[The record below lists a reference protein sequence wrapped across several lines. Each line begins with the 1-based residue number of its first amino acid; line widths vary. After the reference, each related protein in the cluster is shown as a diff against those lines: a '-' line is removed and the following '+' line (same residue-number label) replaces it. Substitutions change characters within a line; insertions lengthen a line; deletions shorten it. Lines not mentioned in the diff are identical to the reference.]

1 MGSPLPVRAISGHL
15 TWGLDGSVWASF
27 QVEPFAYPHRSV
39 RDAQE
44 VHARTT
50 GALLALPRHALILSI
65 ARTLSPGELERRV
78 RGKVDPEEATG
89 WGAHARRIAASLA
102 TERVYE
108 RLWLLSVRLPDRDGA
123 RRFGDWLRAASSE
136 IGAGFGSPHV
146 PPGRTRI
153 SEALARAAALEE
165 QLSQHL
171 RLRRLTPS
179 QTRWIYKAAVLRGL
193 ADPPL
198 PEDSDGNDSSR
209 AVVTRLDRDAVYH
222 EGGRKEDPDRPR
234 HWRYLTVDHPD
245 HGVGHQSFACL
256 AETPSSWTFPY
267 GSGEWLWH
275 LDDQLPFPVDWAL
288 RLERVDNDAARR
300 RALRAKRNLVGQL
313 EEPGGDPAG
322 PATSLSAATDT
333 VDEHR
338 SRLEANPALP
348 AFRATTIVALAHR
361 HLNVL
366 ERQAAVLESTFRA
379 AEHNFYRP
387 TGAQLAC
394 FTAMLPGSPAPAV
407 VSEYAQDLLPDGL
420 ASAMPF
426 AGSGVGDPQGML
438 LGHSLDTLCPRPI
451 LLDPAHGPRD
461 LNRSGSLAAV
471 GELGA
476 GKSFLAKTLA
486 FNTVAMGGQVVAVDR
501 TEHAEYGRLARVV
514 AGRSQVVEITDQA
527 TVCLDPFRVFRSD
540 ELRLRY
546 GVGFITLLT
555 ATPPGSAAGTHI
567 YRAAQEAL
575 DTVNVTGRHARLF
588 GVVDHLE
595 AVGGPASEVAD
606 KLRALSSISYG
617 RLVFGDQGPPVSL
630 DADYVCF
637 HVPGLRLPR
646 RNANREDLLP
656 EELLGQAI
664 LYLVAAF
671 SRRVLFRHPDRF
683 AALLLDEA
691 HALTANPQGRAL
703 VGDLIRDG
711 RKHFAAVWAF
721 SQLPS
726 DFTTSEEDT
735 SLDSLLGYRV
745 VFRQARQSAPA
756 ALALLGSDGRDDNI
770 ETITGLGTG
779 ECLLRDPAGR
789 LGLVRIAPPED
800 PAAVAAFS
808 TTPGSET
815 VAVAPW
821 QSLNGD
827 QVAAPATPTGLY
839 DRAARR

>member
-1 MGSPLPVRAISGHL
+1 MGSPLPVRTIAGNL
-15 TWGLDGSVWASF
+15 VWGADGSAWACF
-27 QVEPFAYPHRSV
+27 GVEPFAYPHRSV
-39 RDAQE
+39 RDARDI
-44 VHARTT
+44 HARTV
-50 GALLALPRHALILSI
+50 GALLALPHHSMILSV
-65 ARTLSPGELERRV
+65 AHTPSAAEVERRI
-78 RGKVDPEEATG
+78 RGRVDAEKAPG
-89 WGAHARRIAASLA
+89 WAAHARRTANRVASQP
-102 TERVYE
+102 VYE
-108 RLWLLSVRLPDRDGA
+108 RLWLLAVQLPDPGAA
-123 RRFGDWLRAASSE
+123 RRLVDRLRAAASD
-136 IGAGFGSPHV
+136 IDAGFGFPHT
-146 PPGRTRI
+146 PPGPRRLTAAV
-153 SEALARAAALEE
+153 SQAEALAE

-171 RLRRLTPS
+171 RLRPFEAEQL
-179 QTRWIYKAAVLRGL
+179 RWLYQRAVLRGITEP
-193 ADPPL
+193 AL
-198 PEDSDGNDSSR
+198 PHRHGGGEV
-209 AVVTRLDRDAVYH
+209 AVTRIDRDAVYW
-222 EGGRKEDPDRPR
+222 EGGRRDDPDRPR
-234 HWRYLTVDHPD
+234 HWRYLTVEHPD
-245 HGVGHQSFACL
+245 HGIGYQAFSCL
-256 AETPSSWTFPY
+256 AETPAAWTFPY

-322 PATSLSAATDT
+322 PATSLSAAADA

-348 AFRATTIVALAHR
+348 AFRATTMVALADR
-361 HLNVL
+361 HLEGL
-366 ERQAAVLESTFRA
+366 ERRAALLESTFRA

-394 FTAMLPGSPAPAV
+394 FTAMLPGSAAPAIV
-407 VSEYAQDLLPDGL
+407 REYAQDLLPDGL

-438 LGHSLDTLCPRPI
+438 LGHSLDALSPRPVF
-451 LLDPAHGPRD
+451 LDPAHGPRD

-471 GELGA
+471 GELGS

-486 FNTVAMGGQVVAVDR
+486 HNTVAMGGQVVAVDR
-501 TEHAEYGRLARVV
+501 TEHGEYSRLALVMSGSTQVV
-514 AGRSQVVEITDQA
+514 AITDEA
-527 TVCLDPFRVFRSD
+527 SVCLDPFRVFDTD

-555 ATPPGSAAGTHI
+555 ATPPGSAAGTHC
-567 YRAAQEAL
+567 YRAAQLALEAAEEA
-575 DTVNVTGRHARLF
+575 GRSPRL
-588 GVVDHLE
+588 VDVIDHLD
-595 AVGGPASEVAD
+595 ATGGAAAEVAD
-606 KLRALSSISYG
+606 KLRALSGISYG
-617 RLVFGDQGPPVSL
+617 RLVFGDAGPPVNL
-630 DADYVCF
+630 DADYMCF

-646 RNANREDLLP
+646 RGSSRDDLLP

-726 DFTTSEEDT
+726 DFATAEDDTT
-735 SLDSLLGYRV
+735 LDALLGYRV
-745 VFRQARQSAPA
+745 VFRQARQTAAA
-756 ALALLGSDGRDDNI
+756 ALAFLGSDDRDDNV
-770 ETITGLGTG
+770 ETLTSLGTG
-779 ECLLRDPAGR
+779 ECLLRDPTGR
-789 LGLVRIAPPED
+789 LGLVRIAQPDD

-808 TTPGSET
+808 TTPMSAAA
-815 VAVAPW
+815 AVGPW
-821 QSLNGD
+821 PSLNGHISTEAT
-827 QVAAPATPTGLY
+827 AAPFEGASP
-839 DRAARR
+839 

>member
-1 MGSPLPVRAISGHL
+1 MGSPLPARAISGHL
-15 TWGLDGSVWASF
+15 TWGLDGSVWATF
-27 QVEPFAYPHRSV
+27 QLEPFAYPHRSV

-44 VHARTT
+44 VHAHTV
-50 GALLALPRHALILSI
+50 GALLALPRHALILSL
-65 ARTLSPGELERRV
+65 AHALSPGELERRI
-78 RGKVDPEEATG
+78 RGRVDLHQAPG
-89 WGAHARRIAASLA
+89 WAADARRIAARLA
-102 TERVYE
+102 TEPVYE
-108 RLWLLSVRLPDRDGA
+108 RIWLLSVRLPDRAGA
-123 RRFGDWLRAASSE
+123 RRFGDWLRVAASA

-146 PPGRTRI
+146 PPGRARV
-153 SEALARAAALEE
+153 SEALGEASALEE

-171 RLRRLTPS
+171 RLRRLTS
-179 QTRWIYKAAVLRGL
+179 RQVRWIYETALLRGL
-193 ADPPL
+193 ADPPF
-198 PEDSDGNDSSR
+198 PEAHGDDATQG
-209 AVVTRLDRDAVYH
+209 AVIRLDRDAVYF
-222 EGGRKEDPDRPR
+222 EGGRREDPDRPGHR
-234 HWRYLTVDHPD
+234 RYLTVDHPD
-245 HGVGHQSFACL
+245 FGTGHQTFSCL
-256 AETPSSWTFPY
+256 AETPASWTFPY

-288 RLERVDNDAARR
+288 RLERVNNDAARR

-313 EEPGGDPAG
+313 DEPGGDPAG
-322 PATSLSAATDT
+322 PATSLSAATEA

-348 AFRATTIVALAHR
+348 AFRATTIAALAHR
-361 HLNVL
+361 RLDFL
-366 ERQAAVLESTFRA
+366 ERQAAVLESTFRT

-394 FTAMLPGSPAPAV
+394 FTAMLPGSAAPSV

-420 ASAMPF
+420 ATALPF
-426 AGSGVGDPQGML
+426 AGSGVGDPHGML
-438 LGHSLDTLCPRPI
+438 LGHSLDTLCHRPI

-476 GKSFLAKTLA
+476 GKSFLAKTLTL
-486 FNTVAMGGQVVAVDR
+486 NTVAMGGQVVAIDR
-501 TEHAEYGRLARVV
+501 TEAAEYTRLAQVV
-514 AGRSQVVEITDQA
+514 AGSSQVVEVTDEA
-527 TVCLDPFRVFRSD
+527 NVSLDPFRVFGSD

-546 GVGFITLLT
+546 GVGFVTLLT

-567 YRAAQEAL
+567 HRAAQHAL
-575 DTVNVTGRHARLF
+575 DTAHSTGQPAGLF
-588 GVVDHLE
+588 DVVDHLE
-595 AVGGPASEVAD
+595 AAGGPGAEVAD
-606 KLRALSSISYG
+606 KLPALSEVSYG
-617 RLVFGDQGPPVSL
+617 RLVFGDPGPALSL
-630 DADYVCF
+630 NADYVCF
-637 HVPGLRLPR
+637 HIPGLRLPR

-671 SRRVLFRHPDRF
+671 SRRVLFRDPDRF

-726 DFTTSEEDT
+726 DFTTSDEDT

-745 VFRQARQSAPA
+745 VFRQARQSAAA
-756 ALALLGSDGRDDNI
+756 ALAFLGSDGRPDNI

-789 LGLVRIAPPED
+789 LGLVRIVPPED
-800 PAAVAAFS
+800 PAALVAFS
-808 TTPGSET
+808 TTPRSEA
-815 VAVAPW
+815 VAVGPW
-821 QSLNGD
+821 QALNGD
-827 QVAAPATPTGLY
+827 QATSPAGPTDLL
-839 DRAARR
+839 DDAARR